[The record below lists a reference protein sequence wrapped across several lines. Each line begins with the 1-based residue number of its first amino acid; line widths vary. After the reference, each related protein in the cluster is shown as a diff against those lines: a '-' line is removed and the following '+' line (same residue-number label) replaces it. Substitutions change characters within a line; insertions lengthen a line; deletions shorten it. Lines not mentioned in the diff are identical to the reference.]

1 MKATDV
7 KLSSLTEEL
16 IRLGEIVRQRE
27 PAMVESGDALVGIRR
42 QLAAAEV
49 PSEMELVGNGK
60 TGTKK
65 SKDKTDSSRNTKR
78 QNPKPKR
85 ITSQSRS
92 QLLKKLI
99 SDVEHLTLMLASKE
113 VASEEASNV
122 FEKFRQT
129 VVETASQRRKHLVD
143 LAYLHS
149 LVAGLK
155 SSEARKTKT
164 EATQAKTKTD
174 ETQAK
179 IETPETETTQTKA
192 AKSKPAKSKESDRAN
207 SLSAILVEVEDM
219 YQRCGGTIINDYSEE
234 DKACFQISGKGAGL
248 RVLRPAYVAT
258 NADGRTMVVARGTV
272 EGEDQ

>member
-49 PSEMELVGNGK
+49 QSEMELVGNGK

-65 SKDKTDSSRNTKR
+65 SKDKTDSSQNTKR

-155 SSEARKTKT
+155 SSEARKTET
-164 EATQAKTKTD
+164 EATQTKTKTA

-179 IETPETETTQTKA
+179 IETPETETTQTKT

>member
-49 PSEMELVGNGK
+49 QSEMELVGNGK

-65 SKDKTDSSRNTKR
+65 SKDKTDSSQNTKR

-164 EATQAKTKTD
+164 EATQTKTKTD

-179 IETPETETTQTKA
+179 TETPETETTETKA

>member
-65 SKDKTDSSRNTKR
+65 SKDKTDSSQNTKR

-164 EATQAKTKTD
+164 EATQTKTKTD

-179 IETPETETTQTKA
+179 TETPETETTETKA